1 MSVSR
6 VSMVPYTHSTLQY
19 LVLRGW
25 NCYHISM
32 NTVCLIDK
40 NCKPCEGGVPPLTPD
55 EIQKMMSELKKP
67 WTVKDNTSIS
77 YTFIFKNFKES
88 MAFVQKV
95 ADLAEQEGHHPDIYI
110 FYNKVTLTLWT
121 HAINGLSENDF
132 IIAGKAELLV

>member
-1 MSVSR
+1 
-6 VSMVPYTHSTLQY
+6 
-19 LVLRGW
+19 
-25 NCYHISM
+25 
-32 NTVCLIDK
+32 
-40 NCKPCEGGVPPLTPD
+40 
-55 EIQKMMSELKKP
+55 MMSELKKP